1 MVWFVPWFPNR
12 SWKIFFTFASLVTFF
27 PFLTTHQHSQ
37 SPFSALL
44 STVVF
49 LFHLFAAFLCFFRLC
64 CFSSS
69 HTASPE
75 AITEKRC
82 ELSWTG
88 DKTKLR
94 GEKFLGLEIFTVIIS
109 CHSGPRRTENK
120 KRWRQTSDSIEPQSI
135 ALRFLWFLKGKSAK
149 KWRRKAC
156 KEIGEVAEKLADNF
170 EAGLLE
176 CDVEKFAG
184 IV

>member
-1 MVWFVPWFPNR
+1 M
-12 SWKIFFTFASLVTFF
+12 TFF

-135 ALRFLWFLKGKSAK
+135 ALRFLWFSKGKSAK
-149 KWRRKAC
+149 NDGERLAKILVKWRKNSRIISRRAC
-156 KEIGEVAEKLADNF
+156 WNVMLKN
-170 EAGLLE
+170 LLE
-176 CDVEKFAG
+176 LFSCGQEL
-184 IV
+184 